1 MDYYHSQIQVPLDS
15 GGKMVTECEHNRQ
28 IPGTGPASTAD
39 RANWT
44 QYNFPTAMS
53 QGFVVS
59 GPSASDVLHFQKEG
73 ERYAFFPAAKYAVA
87 NGADGHPFI
96 KDVQQVVAG
105 NGAPYFACKESS
117 IKEGAIVAKPHVG
130 EENMGS
136 EATVFVE
143 QAPNEAQQFWNQ
155 SIPDIVKR
163 AKEIRVE
170 KATKNRKE

>member
-1 MDYYHSQIQVPLDS
+1 
-15 GGKMVTECEHNRQ
+15 
-28 IPGTGPASTAD
+28 
-39 RANWT
+39 
-44 QYNFPTAMS
+44 MS

-73 ERYAFFPAAKYAVA
+73 ERYAFFPAAKYVVA
-87 NGADGHPFI
+87 NGADGQPLI

-105 NGAPYFACKESS
+105 NGAPYFACKENS

-136 EATVFVE
+136 EATAFVE
-143 QAPNEAQQFWNQ
+143 QSPNEAQQFWNQ

>member
-1 MDYYHSQIQVPLDS
+1 MALRILP
-15 GGKMVTECEHNRQ
+15 
-28 IPGTGPASTAD
+28 
-39 RANWT
+39 
-44 QYNFPTAMS
+44 
-53 QGFVVS
+53 
-59 GPSASDVLHFQKEG
+59 
-73 ERYAFFPAAKYAVA
+73 
-87 NGADGHPFI
+87 
-96 KDVQQVVAG
+96 
-105 NGAPYFACKESS
+105 CKESS